1 MLATKFLPEF
11 TKNFQYLGNDLSI
24 LTLTHHK
31 VREANTYSQSYNFTI
46 DNNAF
51 EILDQFLN

>member
-1 MLATKFLPEF
+1 MLATKFSPEF
-11 TKNFQYLGNDLSI
+11 TKIFQYLGNDLSI
-24 LTLTHHK
+24 LTLTPYK